1 MLKWLT
7 RLFRRKPKLNLNFY
21 NPEYDT
27 VMDFFKQTIYINQIG
42 DALKDK
48 SNQVNYVI
56 ELMRSFTQIHES
68 AENKILSMHH
78 KKPLDMSYMDKDR
91 FEKELNSIGFSSES
105 IKGADEDT
113 MKLLLELHNV
123 RREDRYNRIVS
134 QTMVKTLKIIVD
146 FSYKLN
152 DDLDEMGEWYQ
163 EQYGVYFVQFLKRI
177 DKSLE
182 LYNNIGTWL
191 KEDKMAIAKYKKDL
205 QRRIF
210 KHTVHFDTRKN

>member
-1 MLKWLT
+1 MWERLT

-48 SNQVNYVI
+48 NNQVNYVI

-78 KKPLDMSYMDKDR
+78 KKPLDMSYMDKAR

-105 IKGADEDT
+105 IKGADEAT

-134 QTMVKTLKIIVD
+134 QTMVRTLKTIVD
-146 FSYKLN
+146 FSDKLKC
-152 DDLDEMGEWYQ
+152 DLDEMGEWYQ

-177 DKSLE
+177 NKSLE
-182 LYNNIGTWL
+182 LYNSIGTWL
-191 KEDKMAIAKYKKDL
+191 KEDKVAIAKYKEDL
-205 QRRIF
+205 QKRIF
-210 KHTVHFDTRKN
+210 KHTVHFDPHKN

>member
-1 MLKWLT
+1 MWKWLT

-68 AENKILSMHH
+68 AGNKILSMHH
-78 KKPLDMSYMDKDR
+78 KKPLDMSYMDKAR
-91 FEKELNSIGFSSES
+91 FEKELNSIGFSLDS
-105 IKGADEDT
+105 IKGADEVT

-146 FSYKLN
+146 FSDKLN
-152 DDLDEMGEWYQ
+152 CDLNEMGEWYQ
-163 EQYGVYFVQFLKRI
+163 EQYGAYFVQFLKRI

-182 LYNNIGTWL
+182 LYNSIGTWL
-191 KEDKMAIAKYKKDL
+191 KEDKVAIAKYKEDL
-205 QRRIF
+205 QKRIF
-210 KHTVHFDTRKN
+210 DHTVRFDPHKN